1 MKYLFDCDCF
11 NCVIIQFAKIVILSH
26 NSKNA
31 VMCVRARVDFLVTVR
46 IMMLLCLFGVTN

>member
-31 VMCVRARVDFLVTVR
+31 VVCVRARGVFLVFVR
-46 IMMLLCLFGVTN
+46 VVLLF